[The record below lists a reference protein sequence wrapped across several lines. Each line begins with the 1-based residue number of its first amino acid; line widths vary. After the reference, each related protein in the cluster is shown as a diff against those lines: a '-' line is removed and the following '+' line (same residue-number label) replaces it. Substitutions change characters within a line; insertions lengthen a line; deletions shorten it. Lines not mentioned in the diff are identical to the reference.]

1 MTVRAAVEAVRRS
14 LEDDPA
20 RAVAR
25 LRTDAQLVGETE
37 VTVRI
42 GAHQVTVD
50 EPKSVGGTGVGANPI
65 QLALA
70 ALGSCQAITYRYWA
84 EILGLRLDGVSVRVE
99 GDVDVRGF
107 FGFDP
112 EANRGVAG
120 VQCVVTLEGPEDPS
134 RYRELT
140 AAVDAHCPVLDIF
153 SRPVPVERHVQL
165 ASGPF

>member
-1 MTVRAAVEAVRRS
+1 MPVRDAVEAVRQS

-25 LRTDAQLVGETE
+25 LRTEASLVGETE
-37 VTVRI
+37 VRVRM

-50 EPKSVGGTGVGANPI
+50 EPKSVGGTGVAANPI

-84 EILGLRLDGVSVRVE
+84 GILGIRLDGVTVRVE
-99 GDVDVRGF
+99 ADVDLRGF

-112 EANRGVAG
+112 EASPGVAG
-120 VQCVVTLEGPEDPS
+120 VQCLVVLEGPEDRA
-134 RYRELT
+134 RYEELS

-153 SRPVPVERHVQL
+153 SRPVAVERHVEVTT
-165 ASGPF
+165 GDT

>member
-1 MTVRAAVEAVRRS
+1 MPVRDAVEAVRRS

-25 LRTDAQLVGETE
+25 LRTEAQLVGVTE
-37 VTVRI
+37 VSVRM
-42 GAHQVTVD
+42 GAHQVSAD
-50 EPKSVGGTGVGANPI
+50 EPKSVGGTGVAANPI

-84 EILGLRLDGVSVRVE
+84 DILGIRLDGVTVRVE
-99 GDVDVRGF
+99 ADFDLRGF

-112 EANRGVAG
+112 EASPGLAG
-120 VQCVVTLEGPEDPS
+120 VQCRVVLEGSEDPA
-134 RYRELT
+134 RYRELS

-153 SRPVPVERHVQL
+153 SRPVPVERHVEL
-165 ASGPF
+165 PPAGT